1 MTVIVAFFF
10 AFCLDVTVI
19 FAEPLLLRAFT
30 TPFELTLT
38 IEALLDLYV
47 TFLLA
52 FLGVTETFSFFD
64 CPFFSTRI
72 PDPPTLT
79 PMVTFFTFLAA

>member
-1 MTVIVAFFF
+1 MTLIVAFFF

-19 FAEPLLLRAFT
+19 FAEPLLLRALT

>member
-1 MTVIVAFFF
+1 MTLIVAFFF

-19 FAEPLLLRAFT
+19 FAEPLLLRALT

-52 FLGVTETFSFFD
+52 F
-64 CPFFSTRI
+64 
-72 PDPPTLT
+72 
-79 PMVTFFTFLAA
+79 